1 MSKVCE
7 VTGKRAMR
15 GFKVSHSNHKT
26 IKFTQPN
33 LQDKRFWLGSEA
45 RWVKLRISVAA
56 MREIDKRGIE
66 AVVRDLRAAGKS
78 V

>member
-7 VTGKRAMR
+7 VTGKRALR
-15 GFKVSHSNHKT
+15 GNRVSHSNRKT

-33 LQDKRFWLGSEA
+33 LQSKRFWLESEA
-45 RWVKLRISVAA
+45 RWVKLRISISA

-66 AVVRDLRAAGKS
+66 AVVRDMRAEGKP